1 MSRPV
6 QIVVTLALF
15 TALMLGFWAILKP
28 VVGVSVDWLAAQV
41 GIGWVWALT
50 LILILPYG
58 LWACWQTYKAGKA
71 DRTRSP

>member
-6 QIVVTLALF
+6 QIVVTLVLF

-28 VVGVSVDWLAAQV
+28 IVGVSVDWLAARI
-41 GIGWVWALT
+41 GIGWVWV
-50 LILILPYG
+50 LILVLFVPSG
-58 LWACWQTYKAGKA
+58 LWGYWHSYKAGKA